1 MRRTPPPGTQNAQRT
16 MQNSSRRITAST
28 YTSPFVEGH
37 EQERLDTRPPRPLV
51 LQTSSAGN
59 FVGLQ
64 DRALLE
70 EGLSY
75 RTDMQTRTLAQGV
88 AARGFRSPSRV
99 IPDPPVDSRSYESQV
114 SDVYAGFPY
123 GSSPAYPSAQLNRQQ
138 ASRGMAS
145 YQPPATLQSAGV
157 SPYRPQAR
165 EQAPPQQASVTAP
178 VRQAAPALTDLQRPD
193 SSLSDD
199 DEQGALALLLSRGM
213 NLFSWESQPPPAQA
227 GVVEKVTPPQPD
239 ARDEEI
245 KRLLQVIK
253 EQKEAMHNLK
263 AQRKAENW
271 MHGKALHYMF
281 SRLPSEDLKIQEARK
296 AVAKCVDSLF
306 MAIPAY
312 AQLGKI
318 GNGAKKHEVLHHV
331 VFNMLKEVSFTF
343 QEEDVYQPVDSV
355 TNTSFKKLK
364 PSNIPDGLTPKIFA
378 GLVGHYFF
386 ETTELQ
392 NQKTF
397 EHIASCL
404 GRVMPRLTSLE
415 TKPLQE
421 YCELVYT
428 LGHDEAV
435 LCTMQDSDY
444 KWYKD
449 VVDGFVQCTDG
460 VTSGGLPIDFYGS
473 RLISEYGHLYPGV
486 VTLERLDQAV
496 HDIGQASQQFL

>member
-1 MRRTPPPGTQNAQRT
+1 
-16 MQNSSRRITAST
+16 
-28 YTSPFVEGH
+28 
-37 EQERLDTRPPRPLV
+37 
-51 LQTSSAGN
+51 
-59 FVGLQ
+59 
-64 DRALLE
+64 
-70 EGLSY
+70 
-75 RTDMQTRTLAQGV
+75 MQTRTLDQGV

-114 SDVYAGFPY
+114 SDVYAGVPY
-123 GSSPAYPSAQLNRQQ
+123 GSSPAYPPAQLNRQQ

-178 VRQAAPALTDLQRPD
+178 VRQAAPALADVQRPD

-199 DEQGALALLLSRGM
+199 DEQGTLALLLSKGM
-213 NLFSWESQPPPAQA
+213 NLFAWDSQPPPAQA
-227 GVVEKVTPPQPD
+227 GVVEKVTPTQPD

-245 KRLLQVIK
+245 KRLLQEIK
-253 EQKEAMHNLK
+253 VQKEVIQNLK
-263 AQRKAENW
+263 AERKAENLL
-271 MHGKALHYMF
+271 HGKALHYMF

-312 AQLGKI
+312 AQLGQT

-331 VFNMLKEVSFTF
+331 VFNMLKEVSFSF

-355 TNTSFKKLK
+355 TNTSFEKLK
-364 PSNIPDGLTPKIFA
+364 PSNIPDCLTPKIFA

-386 ETTELQ
+386 ETTPAQ
-392 NQKTF
+392 NLKTF

-404 GRVMPRLTSLE
+404 GKVMPRLTSLE

-421 YCELVYT
+421 YCQLVYN
-428 LGHDEAV
+428 LGHNETM
-435 LCTMQDSDY
+435 LCVMQDSDQKRY
-444 KWYKD
+444 QN
-449 VVDGFVQCTDG
+449 VVDGFVQMTID
-460 VTSGGLPIDFYGS
+460 VTQRDLSSNFYGS
-473 RLISEYGHLYPGV
+473 RLISQYGHLYPNV
-486 VTLERLDQAV
+486 EPSEDLDRAV
-496 HDIGQASQQFL
+496 QQSQQYV

>member
-1 MRRTPPPGTQNAQRT
+1 MTP
-16 MQNSSRRITAST
+16 AS
-28 YTSPFVEGH
+28 YTSRYDEGG
-37 EQERLDTRPPRPLV
+37 EQVRPDSRPPTARV
-51 LQTSSAGN
+51 LQTVASAGN

-75 RTDMQTRTLAQGV
+75 RTDMQTRTLDQGV

-178 VRQAAPALTDLQRPD
+178 VRQAAPALADLQRPD

-199 DEQGALALLLSRGM
+199 DEQGTLALLLSKGM
-213 NLFSWESQPPPAQA
+213 NLFAWDSQPPPAQA

-245 KRLLQVIK
+245 KRLLQEIK
-253 EQKEAMHNLK
+253 VQKEVIQNLK
-263 AQRKAENW
+263 AERKAENLLL
-271 MHGKALHYMF
+271 GKALHYTF
-281 SRLPSEDLKIQEARK
+281 SRLPSVDLKIQEARK

-312 AQLGKI
+312 ALLGKT
-318 GNGAKKHEVLHHV
+318 GNGAKKHEILHHA
-331 VFNMLKEVSFTF
+331 VFNMLKEVSFSF
-343 QEEDVYQPVDSV
+343 KEEDVYQPMDTV
-355 TNTSFKKLK
+355 TNTGLKKLE
-364 PSNIPDGLTPKIFA
+364 PSNIPDGLTPKIFG

-386 ETTELQ
+386 ETTTLQ

-404 GRVMPRLTSLE
+404 GKVMPRLTSSE

-421 YCELVYT
+421 YCELVYN
-428 LGHDEAV
+428 LGHDETI
-435 LCTMQDSDY
+435 LCMMQDYDQ
-444 KWYKD
+444 KWYKEVID
-449 VVDGFVQCTDG
+449 SYVQLTDG
-460 VTSGGLPIDFYGS
+460 LTSSELTLNFYGS
-473 RLISEYGHLYPGV
+473 RLISEYGHLYPEV
-486 VTLERLDQAV
+486 MPLDRLDIAV
-496 HDIGQASQQFL
+496 QEYGQASQQYV